1 VRPYPDIHDSRTQ
14 ISTRGGT
21 SARWRADGRAV
32 IFHDGNAL
40 VMTPVTPGVPFVVG
54 DPVALFEASRY
65 NERLGPLYDIA
76 PDGERFLFPRQGGPA
91 GDAARRSDLR
101 LIQGGQRC

>member
-1 VRPYPDIHDSRTQ
+1 
-14 ISTRGGT
+14 
-21 SARWRADGRAV
+21 
-32 IFHDGNAL
+32 
-40 VMTPVTPGVPFVVG
+40 MTPVTPGVPFVVG
-54 DPVALFEASRY
+54 DPVALFEASRC